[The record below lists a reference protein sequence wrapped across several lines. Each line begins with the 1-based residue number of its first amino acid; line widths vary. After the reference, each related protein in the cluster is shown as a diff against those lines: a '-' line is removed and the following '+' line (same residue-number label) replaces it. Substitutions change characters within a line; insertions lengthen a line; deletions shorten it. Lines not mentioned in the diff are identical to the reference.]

1 MYVLEIEFENGSIV
15 EYQLAYL
22 SHYRRYKNEINA
34 SKKAVL
40 WGKIG
45 SRLTAI
51 EVLK

>member
-1 MYVLEIEFENGSIV
+1 MYVLEIEFENGSVV

-22 SHYRRYKNEINA
+22 SHYRRYRGEIKNA
-34 SKKAVL
+34 KGAVL

-51 EVLK
+51 VLK